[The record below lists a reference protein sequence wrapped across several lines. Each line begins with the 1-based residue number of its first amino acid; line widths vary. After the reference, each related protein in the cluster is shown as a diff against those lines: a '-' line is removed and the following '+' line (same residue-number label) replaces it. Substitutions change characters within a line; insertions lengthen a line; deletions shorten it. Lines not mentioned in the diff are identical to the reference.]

1 MNIDTTEK
9 KLFTEKKMQRN
20 SIVKKEPTFIVNTLM
35 DDKIPRKMTIIVEM
49 VENNDINCRFT
60 HFVIVN

>member
-20 SIVKKEPTFIVNTLM
+20 NIVKKEPTFIVNMLM
-35 DDKIPRKMTIIVEM
+35 DDKIPRKMTIIVET
-49 VENNDINCRFT
+49 VENDDIKCRFT